1 MKYIYVLED
10 DHRFQEQIFKA
21 IKVSEPD
28 AKIRFFI
35 SMEEFHKWIIQA
47 VKLGNQSLCAGGTAL
62 ESDPEKDP
70 VAQADD
76 HLLLLISKEE
86 WLGSR
91 HMALIRKTQDMLIR
105 KKICTKED
113 PSRLVLSAF
122 GNPDFDIKLVED
134 RVICNVIFKP
144 FDELILQQLL
154 HFALKGHHPA
164 SESFV
169 HSVTGEYQVEMTK
182 EVQMEAVSDMG
193 FVTRSPRPIVV
204 GKISKYYGEVFRGR
218 GRIHVMARCLSCQ
231 PHPEFKDEF
240 QICFS
245 YLGIPS
251 HQISDIRKSMI
262 KRNEV
267 EHSGDPVHRPKGNK
281 EKWVMIESDANRVQ
295 KWKDIL
301 NQNFKATCETVS
313 NFETFLFQLDPAA
326 SQKSQKEKAWTEG
339 VVLNLTLNVQAQTI
353 IKVDP
358 ESNQTKKM
366 FGLTFEELQKKSLF
380 QLLHPQSQAAWTSLM
395 KTLSPKPVVLL
406 ISSQSQFFLIK
417 VMTEP
422 YQKDQ
427 KEKKFQI
434 SEPSDLEKQV
444 WFDQNFPNPMKSFC
458 LVISSQFVTEERL
471 SFWKELFKDQAD
483 KGFKPRVI
491 ILFDQVPSE
500 KFSRELD
507 WVDDIYEDSN
517 EKPYIERKLK
527 WLYFED
533 NKTEVST
540 PYLNACKELIRVANP
555 VDVAEL
561 SEAGLIINYYRQ
573 ISLGAFRSFVL
584 PTNHQESFSEFLANS
599 NYSQPHPTEKDL
611 FQVHFVFFGVTDVL
625 LKQIRVW
632 ILENYVNEKQK
643 ET

>member
-10 DHRFQEQIFKA
+10 ESKLQEQIFKA
-21 IKVSEPD
+21 LKVSEPD
-28 AKIRFFI
+28 AKIRFFVSI
-35 SMEEFHKWIIQA
+35 EEFHKWIIQA
-47 VKLGNQSLCAGGTAL
+47 VKLGPQSLSSGGTAIQI
-62 ESDPEKDP
+62 DPEQELS
-70 VAQADD
+70 AQPDD

-113 PSRLVLSAF
+113 PTRLVLSAF

-193 FVTRSPRPIVV
+193 FVTRSPRLIEV
-204 GKISKYYGEVFRGR
+204 GKISKYYGEVFRGK

-231 PHPEFKDEF
+231 PHPEFKNEF

-251 HQISDIRKSMI
+251 HQISDIRKSMN

-267 EHSGDPVHRPKGNK
+267 EYSGDPVHRPKESK
-281 EKWVMIESDANRVQ
+281 DKWILLEPDSNRLQ
-295 KWKDIL
+295 KWKEIL
-301 NQNFKATCETVS
+301 NKNLNVSCETVAS
-313 NFETFLFQLDPAA
+313 FESFLFQIDPAA
-326 SQKSQKEKAWTEG
+326 SQKNQKEKAWSDGFSISVT
-339 VVLNLTLNVQAQTI
+339 LNLQSQTVLKI
-353 IKVDP
+353 DP
-358 ESNQTKKM
+358 ESNQSKKI
-366 FGLTFEELQKKSLF
+366 FGLTFEELQKKSFL
-380 QLLHPQSQAAWTSLM
+380 QLLHIQSQPTWTGLLKS
-395 KTLSPKPVVLL
+395 LSPKPEILL
-406 ISSQSQFFLIK
+406 ISSQNQFFLVK

-427 KEKKFQI
+427 KEKIFQFT
-434 SEPSDLEKQV
+434 EPSEGEKQI
-444 WFDQNFPNPMKSFC
+444 WFDTHFPNPMKSFC
-458 LVISSQFVTEERL
+458 LVISSQFMTEERI
-471 SFWKELFKDQAD
+471 SFWRELFKAQAE
-483 KGFKPRVI
+483 KGFKPRI
-491 ILFDQVPSE
+491 ILLYDQVPSE
-500 KFSRELD
+500 EMSRQLD

-527 WLYFED
+527 WLYFDD
-533 NKTEVST
+533 NKKEAST
-540 PYLNACKELIRVANP
+540 PYLNACKENIRVANP

-561 SEAGLIINYYRQ
+561 SEAGLIINYYRE
-573 ISLGAFRSFVL
+573 ISLGAFRYFVL
-584 PTNHQESFSEFLANS
+584 PTKHQESFSEFLANC
-599 NYSQPHPTEKDL
+599 NYSQPHPSEKDL

>member
-10 DHRFQEQIFKA
+10 ELKFQEQIYKA
-21 IKVSEPD
+21 LKVSEPD
-28 AKIRFFI
+28 AKIRFFVSI
-35 SMEEFHKWIIQA
+35 EEFQKWIVQA
-47 VKLGNQSLCAGGTAL
+47 VKLGNQSLYFGGSAL
-62 ESDPEKDP
+62 ASDPEQEL
-70 VAQADD
+70 VAQPDD

-91 HMALIRKTQDMLIR
+91 HMALIRKTQDMLLR
-105 KKICTKED
+105 KKICTVED
-113 PSRLVLSAF
+113 PTRLVLSAF
-122 GNPDFDIKLVED
+122 ENPDFDIKLVED

-144 FDELILQQLL
+144 FDELILQQML

-193 FVTRSPRPIVV
+193 FVTRSPRPIEV
-204 GKISKYYGEVFRGR
+204 GKISKYYGEVFRGK

-231 PHPEFKDEF
+231 PHPEFKNEF

-267 EHSGDPVHRPKGNK
+267 EYSGDPVHRPTGNK
-281 EKWVMIESDANRVQ
+281 EKWILIESDTNRVQ

-301 NQNFKATCETVS
+301 NNNFNATCETVT
-313 NFETFLFQLDPAA
+313 NFETFLFQMDPAA
-326 SQKSQKEKAWTEG
+326 SQKSQKEKAWTDG
-339 VVLNLTLNVQAQTI
+339 ASLTLTLNVQAQT
-353 IKVDP
+353 VLLADP
-358 ESNQTKKM
+358 NSNQSKKI
-366 FGLTFEELQKKSLF
+366 FGLTFEELQKKSFL
-380 QLLHPQSQAAWTSLM
+380 QLLHPQSQTVWSGLI
-395 KTLSPKPVVLL
+395 KSVSPKPEVLL
-406 ISSQSQFFLIK
+406 VSSQNQFFLVK

-427 KEKKFQI
+427 KEKKFEFT
-434 SEPSDLEKQV
+434 EPSESEKQV

-458 LVISSQFVTEERL
+458 LVISSQYVTEERVA
-471 SFWKELFKDQAD
+471 FWRELFKVQAD
-483 KGFKPRVI
+483 KGFKPRVVL
-491 ILFDQVPSE
+491 LFDQVPSE
-500 KFSRELD
+500 KLSRELD

-527 WLYFED
+527 WLYFGDSQKEAG
-533 NKTEVST
+533 T
-540 PYLNACKELIRVANP
+540 PFLNACKELIRVANP

-573 ISLGAFRSFVL
+573 ISLGAFRYFVL
-584 PTNHQESFSEFLANS
+584 PTKQQDSFSEFLANC
-599 NYSQPHPTEKDL
+599 NYSQPHPSEKDL
-611 FQVHFVFFGVTDVL
+611 FQVHFVFFGVTDLL

-643 ET
+643 EN

>member
-10 DHRFQEQIFKA
+10 EPKLQEQIFKA
-21 IKVSEPD
+21 LKVSEPES
-28 AKIRFFI
+28 KIRFFI
-35 SMEEFHKWIIQA
+35 SIDEFHKWIIQA
-47 VKLGNQSLCAGGTAL
+47 VKLGNQSLHAGGVATA
-62 ESDPEKDP
+62 SDPEKDL
-70 VAQADD
+70 VAQPDD

-91 HMALIRKTQDMLIR
+91 HMALIRKTQEMLIR

-113 PSRLVLSAF
+113 PTRLVLSAF
-122 GNPDFDIKLVED
+122 ENPDFDIKLVED

-144 FDELILQQLL
+144 FDELILQQML

-193 FVTRSPRPIVV
+193 FVTRSPRPIEI
-204 GKISKYYGEVFRGR
+204 GKISKYYGEVFRGK

-267 EHSGDPVHRPKGNK
+267 EYSGDPVHRPKENK
-281 EKWVMIESDANRVQ
+281 DKWVMIDPDTNRQQ

-301 NQNFKATCETVS
+301 TTQFKTNIETVQ

-326 SQKSQKEKAWTEG
+326 SQKSQKEKAWTDG
-339 VVLNLTLNVQAQTI
+339 VTLSLTLNVQTQTVI
-353 IKVDP
+353 LVEPD
-358 ESNQTKKM
+358 SNQAKKI
-366 FGLTFEELQKKSLF
+366 FGLTFEELQKKSFL
-380 QLLHPQSQAAWTSLM
+380 QLLHHQSQAAWTSLL
-395 KTLSPKPVVLL
+395 KSASPKPEVLL
-406 ISSQSQFFLIK
+406 VSSQNQFFMIK

-434 SEPSDLEKQV
+434 TEPSESEKQI
-444 WFDQNFPNPMKSFC
+444 WFDQYFPNPMKSFC
-458 LVISSQFVTEERL
+458 LVISSQYVTDERL
-471 SFWKELFKDQAD
+471 SFWKELFKAQAD

-491 ILFDQVPSE
+491 LLFDHGPGE

-507 WVDDIYEDSN
+507 WIDDIYEDSN

-527 WLYFED
+527 WLYFDDTHKEA
-533 NKTEVST
+533 ST
-540 PYLNACKELIRVANP
+540 PYLNACKERIRVANP

-573 ISLGAFRSFVL
+573 ISLGAFRYFVL
-584 PTNHQESFSEFLANS
+584 PTKQQDFYSEFLANC
-599 NYSQPHPTEKDL
+599 NYSQPHPSEKDL
-611 FQVHFVFFGVTDVL
+611 FQVHFVFFGVTDIL

-643 ET
+643 EN